1 MFVCL
6 RKLVFTLVSVGAL
19 LATCGIAHTENWPQW
34 RGAKWDGISV
44 ETNVPTKWSKT
55 ENIAWRLS
63 LPGPAGST
71 PVVWGDRIY
80 LTSASGEKR
89 EDLALLCVSTE
100 GKLLWQET
108 VASGSKDVRADEG
121 NYASPSPS
129 TDGKH
134 VWAFFGTGDLACFTK
149 DGKPVWKFNVEE
161 RYEKLSLQFGMAST
175 PVLDKGRLY
184 LQLIHGEMRAK
195 EPGIGRIVCLD
206 AATGSEQWTVKRP
219 SDGTFENKH
228 SYASPTLYRDSERE
242 FLLTHG
248 NDYIVAHDL
257 SDGHELWRCG
267 DLNPKGNYNPTLR
280 FVASPV
286 AVPGFIVVPT
296 AKNYGVVC
304 LKPNGSGDVTDK
316 PEYTHWRWTNS
327 TPDVP
332 SPLVAGD
339 FVYLCRENGNLIC
352 ADAKTGKETYTQP
365 TTRDR
370 HRASPVFADGNIY
383 LTARNGTV
391 TVVRAGPA
399 FEVVAKNEMN
409 EPTSA
414 SPVVANGRIYLRTF
428 EALYA
433 IGSPLLGSH

>member
-1 MFVCL
+1 MFSRCRLLLRIVCAL
-6 RKLVFTLVSVGAL
+6 ALLLVVGARGQ
-19 LATCGIAHTENWPQW
+19 AENWPQW
-34 RGAKWDGISV
+34 RGERLDGISK
-44 ETNVPTKWSKT
+44 ERNVPTKWSQA
-55 ENIAWRLS
+55 ENIAWRLP
-63 LPGPAGST
+63 LPGPAGAT
-71 PVVWGDRIY
+71 PVVWGERIY
-80 LTSASGEKR
+80 LTSTTGANK
-89 EDLALLCVSTE
+89 EDLSLLCVSTA
-100 GKLLWQET
+100 GKLLWQQT
-108 VASGSKDVRADEG
+108 VASGSKDVRNDEG

-129 TDGKH
+129 TDGEH

-149 DGKPVWKFNVEE
+149 DGQPVWKFNVQD

-175 PVLDKGRLY
+175 PVLDRGRLY

-206 AATGSEQWTVKRP
+206 ATSGSEIWTALRP

-228 SYASPTLYRDSERE
+228 SYASPVLYRDSERA

-257 SDGHELWRCG
+257 NDGRELWRCG
-267 DLNPKGNYNPTLR
+267 DLNPKGNYEPTLR

-304 LKPNGSGDVTDK
+304 LKPGGFGDVTDK
-316 PEYTHWRWTNS
+316 PEFTHWRWTNN

-332 SPLVAGD
+332 SPLVVGD
-339 FVYLCRENGNLIC
+339 HVYLCRENGNLIC
-352 ADAKTGKETYTQP
+352 ADARTGQQLYMQP

-370 HRASPVFADGNIY
+370 HRASPLYADGHVY

-391 TVVRAGPA
+391 TVVRAGPT
-399 FEVVAKNEMN
+399 FEMVAKNELG
-409 EPTSA
+409 ESTSA

-428 EALYA
+428 NALYA
-433 IGSPLLGSH
+433 IGK